1 MLCDPLSLLQGW
13 VERGSGRKGELLVEG
28 PVQFPA
34 ESSGGWN
41 AKYVPSPCFL
51 TLRCMPLLQAGVC
64 PESRSLHGF
73 VSWNMLYPNGRNSS
87 VVCSI
92 LKTLHD
98 AAACR
103 EPP

>member
-1 MLCDPLSLLQGW
+1 MLCHPLSVLQGW
-13 VERGSGRKGELLVEG
+13 EERGSSRKGDLPFDG

-41 AKYVPSPCFL
+41 VKYVPSPCFL
-51 TLRCMPLLQAGVC
+51 TVCCMPLLQAGVC
-64 PESRSLHGF
+64 PESRSLCGF

-87 VVCSI
+87 VACSI
-92 LKTLHD
+92 LKTLRN

-103 EPP
+103 EAP